1 MQQLFAAHHPR
12 HRIHAHLME
21 FLRGRLKVACNLL
34 FGEQV
39 IPALIPVALAV
50 DGVKVEAFTFGGGT
64 PVRAFFDADFFHG
77 ALHQPPKLL
86 LPLLLLPPQPLRA
99 EA

>member
-1 MQQLFAAHHPR
+1 MQQLFTVHHPR
-12 HRIHAHLME
+12 HRIHAHLVKR
-21 FLRGRLKVACNLL
+21 LGRRFQIAGNLL

-39 IPALIPVALAV
+39 ITALIPVALAV

-64 PVRAFFDADFFHG
+64 PVRAFFDADLFHG
-77 ALHQPPKLL
+77 APRQPPKLL